1 MRSPYCA
8 DALPRADLGR
18 PRDSRALSKLLPTHL
33 RQLWLASPR
42 TLLRWHAR
50 LVARR
55 WTYHAGIPT
64 PNHPQA
70 IPALM
75 LRMAHENPTWATR
88 HPPRNT

>member
-18 PRDSRALSKLLPTHL
+18 PRDPRALSKLLPTHL

-55 WTYHAGIPT
+55 WPWQFI
-64 PNHPQA
+64 A
-70 IPALM
+70 ILSGRVPEQRKVPLTW
-75 LRMAHENPTWATR
+75 ENVGVEA
-88 HPPRNT
+88 NILL